1 MRLEVPASALAP
13 MLDTRI
19 TVRAPSGRN
28 DVADP
33 WEFEA
38 SVVETDPYAAG
49 QSAGSGAQSTTWQ
62 VAILAA
68 DLDGRRIP
76 PGATVDPVPG
86 RHIPRLYVER
96 VSYNGSA
103 VHLQCSARERAV

>member
-1 MRLEVPASALAP
+1 MDLMMPAAALAP

-19 TVRAPSGRN
+19 VVRAPTGRN

-33 WEFEA
+33 WEFDA

-76 PGATVDPVPG
+76 PGATVDAVPE
-86 RHIPRLYVER
+86 RHIPRLHVER
-96 VSYNGSA
+96 VSYNGAA
-103 VHLQCSARERAV
+103 VHLQCHAKERAV